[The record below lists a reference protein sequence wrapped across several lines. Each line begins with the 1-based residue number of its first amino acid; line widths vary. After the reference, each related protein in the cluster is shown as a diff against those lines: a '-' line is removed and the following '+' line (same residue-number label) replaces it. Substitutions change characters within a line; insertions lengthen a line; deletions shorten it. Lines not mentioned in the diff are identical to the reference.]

1 MEDRPLKTITLRLDP
16 SFHKR
21 LKLTALERDTSM
33 AEYIMSLILADMEKQ
48 EQEQKKGARA

>member
-33 AEYIMSLILADMEKQ
+33 TEYIMSLILADMEK
-48 EQEQKKGARA
+48 EREKKKGAKA

>member
-21 LKLTALERDTSM
+21 LKLTALERGTSM
-33 AEYIMSLILADMEKQ
+33 TEYIMSLILADMEKQ